1 MILWTASVRG
11 SDNATA
17 GNLHA
22 PMKIDILKTVN
33 LKNKRRGAVVLS
45 FLVCIILI
53 ASASATAQLIKTQ
66 KRITALQL
74 GDAAEGARV
83 TIVSDSALN
92 DYEAFR
98 RGDRFYVRIPLAD
111 FASIPPSFRADG
123 FEDVQVQKAGDSLL
137 VSFRLQPGASA
148 RVDQRWNK
156 LDVIFSAPNRTLRNN
171 LASGSNRLIQSSRN
185 PDTAGPMPPGT
196 ATTFS
201 PSGTTY
207 GSGQAFGVR
216 EGGVREG
223 GVRESRNP
231 RLALSPL
238 ANANRGGNNSS
249 ANPSTF
255 GSSAIKSAS
264 PFPSPLASPSSVL
277 SPSTASSFP
286 PATGA
291 TPATS
296 GTYQPTFSASP
307 AGPVVSSGTS
317 NWKARGQEK
326 MDAAMKWMAANR
338 LATLLAAL
346 ILLALIVYL
355 VLALGRR
362 RKNQAKAKRLK
373 APKVQPKVLP
383 TSESDELSYPSAN
396 SRPREFSGGRPSA
409 PVAQPSTQSASSA
422 AAAASDRSWVRTRP
436 STNSPASPGDAS
448 GEEQEREVFEL

>member
-1 MILWTASVRG
+1 
-11 SDNATA
+11 
-17 GNLHA
+17 
-22 PMKIDILKTVN
+22 MKIDFLKTVN
-33 LKNKRRGAVVLS
+33 FNNQRRGVVVLS
-45 FLVCIILI
+45 FLVCVILV
-53 ASASATAQLIKTQ
+53 ASASAAAQLIKAQ

-123 FEDVQVQKAGDSLL
+123 FEDIQVQKVGDGLL
-137 VSFRLQPGASA
+137 VSFGLQAGASA
-148 RVDQRWNK
+148 RVDQRWNR

-171 LASGSNRLIQSSRN
+171 GSSRMTSGNRN
-185 PDTAGPMPPGT
+185 PDVAGPMPPGT

-201 PSGTTY
+201 PNGPTY

-216 EGGVREG
+216 DGSVRDG
-223 GVRESRNP
+223 RNP
-231 RLALSPL
+231 RSPLGPL
-238 ANANRGGNNSS
+238 ANTSRGGNNSTVNQS
-249 ANPSTF
+249 IF

-277 SPSTASSFP
+277 SPSSSFP

-307 AGPVVSSGTS
+307 TSPVVSSGTS
-317 NWKARGQEK
+317 SWNARR
-326 MDAAMKWMAANR
+326 DAAMKWMFANR

-355 VLALGRR
+355 VLALGRH
-362 RKNQAKAKRLK
+362 RKNQAKAKRLQT
-373 APKVQPKVLP
+373 PKVQPKVLP
-383 TSESDELSYPSAN
+383 TSESEEPSYSPLANSQPRDFPGVRPGAHPVAPSSPSA
-396 SRPREFSGGRPSA
+396 S
-409 PVAQPSTQSASSA
+409 PVAP
-422 AAAASDRSWVRTRP
+422 DRSWVRTRP
-436 STNSPASPGDAS
+436 SINSPIPSPGDAS
-448 GEEQEREVFEL
+448 SEEQEREVFEL